1 MRWPGC
7 AEVSLPRG
15 KHFALTPAP
24 PSPPLPSARPRI
36 LQAHPELQ
44 ASPFYIVG
52 ESFAGHYVPAIASYL
67 YKANANPPPG
77 DIVINL
83 KGVAIGNG
91 LVQPA
96 IQYNYYQQYVWQY
109 AIEVRESAD
118 AATG

>member
-1 MRWPGC
+1 M
-7 AEVSLPRG
+7 
-15 KHFALTPAP
+15 
-24 PSPPLPSARPRI
+24 
-36 LQAHPELQ
+36 
-44 ASPFYIVG
+44 G

-109 AIEVRESAD
+109 AIEVRGKSHRPCLLRLSPKIVRINRCFKKLRCTFSPSN
-118 AATG
+118 AALG